1 MNIDLFY
8 LWFVLIT
15 IYLLNFA
22 LSVQRELKL
31 IDAGV
36 NSIILIKYMK
46 SALKLFIIIDFI
58 NNNITKFRLC
68 AKFWKT
74 KISPILHF
82 GCKNLTLIEA
92 GINSSDCKNFCCT
105 RWSSSLEHYAILIV
119 IVIPTHHGN
128 PNWVLLS
135 SSLLSLLQTRNTSYL
150 CWQSLWIHCIYV

>member
-36 NSIILIKYMK
+36 NSINLIKYMK
-46 SALKLFIIIDFI
+46 SALKSFIIIDFI

-92 GINSSDCKNFCCT
+92 GINSSDCKDFCCT
-105 RWSSSLEHYAILIV
+105 EWSSSLEH
-119 IVIPTHHGN
+119 HGN
-128 PNWVLLS
+128 LNWVLLW
-135 SSLLSLLQTRNTSYL
+135 SSLLSRLQTCNTSYL
-150 CWQSLWIHCIYV
+150 LTLLTLLAAFTPPTFECFF